1 MKLEY
6 AIVLAVVVFFPL
18 ILSADRNLGLYRH
31 ARSLVK
37 AILAVAVPFWIWDVI
52 VTARGHWSFNEA
64 HVIGLNILGM
74 PIEEWLFFV
83 VVPFVS
89 IFTWESTKYFLRRKK

>member
-1 MKLEY
+1 LNTEY
-6 AIVLAVVVFFPL
+6 FIVLGAVLFFPL
-18 ILSADRNLGLYRH
+18 VLSADRNIGLWRH
-31 ARSLVK
+31 TRSLIK
-37 AILAVAVPFWIWDVI
+37 AILAVALPFWIWDVI

-64 HVIGLNILGM
+64 TVIGLKILGL
-74 PIEEWLFFV
+74 PIEEWLFFI